1 MSELDDETWTIGS
14 LLMIDDVTEQER
26 LRESVHLNDKLE
38 SIGLLA
44 AGVAHEINNPLEI
57 ILSNVEYLE
66 SLYRDR
72 LDMEILKEISEE
84 ISAVSEI
91 VGTLSIVGQES
102 RNEAEL
108 INVKS
113 VVKSLINLLRNYS
126 LEKGITIRFRA
137 GPETMMIRAPRGE
150 LRQIMINLI
159 KNSSEA
165 VSGGGT
171 IEVELARH
179 GDRVRMFVIDSGPG
193 IDPDARKSIFLPFF
207 TTKRHDAKK
216 RGLGLYMVYELV
228 KKNAGRISINT
239 DSKSGCR
246 IDLDFPTKA
255 ISLHESIWCGA
266 GKRGKRIYKGFDEQ
280 RIKLSFKQRILI
292 ATQVSFVNLFH
303 VFLSSKI
310 LKIAIR

>member
-14 LLMIDDVTEQER
+14 LLMIDDVTEQEQ

-72 LDMEILKEISEE
+72 LDMEILKEIS
-84 ISAVSEI
+84 AVSEI

-113 VVKSLINLLRNYS
+113 VVKSVINLLRNYS

-159 KNSSEA
+159 KNSIEA

-179 GDRVRMFVIDSGPG
+179 DDRVRIFFIDSGPG

-216 RGLGLYMVYELV
+216 RGLGLYMV
-228 KKNAGRISINT
+228 
-239 DSKSGCR
+239 
-246 IDLDFPTKA
+246 
-255 ISLHESIWCGA
+255 
-266 GKRGKRIYKGFDEQ
+266 
-280 RIKLSFKQRILI
+280 
-292 ATQVSFVNLFH
+292 H